1 MAGDTGASWWE
12 RLCACAKTARR
23 RGVMGLIFATIA
35 MTAGRDT
42 ASPARFSQ
50 VTVLYVGAADCAPC
64 RVWQSGDGARFRMS
78 KEFARV
84 SYREVK
90 SPTLRGALNDDVWPD
105 DLRRYRGQLGGDA
118 GVPAWIVVADGAI
131 LARGFGV
138 SQWQSV
144 ILPRVRALTR

>member
-1 MAGDTGASWWE
+1 MDGDPGVSWWE
-12 RLCACAKTARR
+12 RLRSRAKAARR
-23 RGVMGLIFATIA
+23 RSVTAIIFATIA
-35 MTAGRDT
+35 VTAGWDS
-42 ASPARFSQ
+42 ANPARFSH

-64 RVWQSGDGARFRMS
+64 RVWQSGDGAHFRTS

-90 SPTLRGALNDDVWPD
+90 SPTLRGALNDEIWPD
-105 DLRRYRGQLGGDA
+105 DLRRYRDLLGRDT
-118 GVPAWIVVADGAI
+118 GVPLWIIVADGEV

-144 ILPRVRALTR
+144 ILPRVRALIR